1 MVFFIHRGNWYRLF
15 NWWRALSIFMLRSF
29 FCCSSQRQTK
39 VVVMKLSKHEKWN
52 VSSQKCQIKIPRDGK
67 WLFGSKHTFVDVVVV
82 TEKFFRYYYYLLE
95 TVFKTTRKVCCDLKK
110 FFLLVYS
117 VFICQFSDS
126 ISCGWRTSR
135 PYSIK
140 PGRKSLCQ
148 NEERKRIEGQ
158 ASCK

>member
-1 MVFFIHRGNWYRLF
+1 MWGNWYRLF
-15 NWWRALSIFMLRSF
+15 NWWKALSIFMSRSFFF
-29 FCCSSQRQTK
+29 FCCSTRRQTK
-39 VVVMKLSKHEKWN
+39 VVVIRLLKHEKWN
-52 VSSQKCQIKIPRDGK
+52 VSSQKCQIKIPRDEK
-67 WLFGSKHTFVDVVVV
+67 WLFESKHTFIDLVVVLC
-82 TEKFFRYYYYLLE
+82 TTTNYLLE
-95 TVFKTTRKVCCDLKK
+95 TVFKTTRKVCWDLKK